1 MATAV
6 GQLTIEMAANI
17 VRLQQDM
24 AGARKTVDGAMAS
37 IEKSVQT
44 AMRTVSG
51 LFAGVSIGA
60 FAGKLVSV
68 EREFGTLNASLVTVT
83 GSARDADKAFAL
95 LTNFAATT
103 PFSLQEVTAAF
114 IKMKAMGLDASEAA
128 LRSYGNTASAMGK
141 SLNQMIEA
149 VADAATGEFERLK
162 EFGIR
167 AKSEGDRV
175 TLTFR
180 GVSTNIGKNAA
191 EIEGYLRSIGDVDF
205 AGAMDARAKTLDGA
219 ISNLGDSWDSL
230 FRAINDEMTGPLLMA
245 AVQSAQT
252 AIVGLS
258 AVVKNFTEFM
268 DQNKVALLAFAAIL
282 AGPAIVSGIGAAATA
297 FIALKTA
304 VVGLTLAFASNPI
317 ALAILAIT
325 AAAVPAIVGIQ
336 SYMNANAALE
346 KEQAGLNQTQAETER
361 LLRQAAP
368 VTVKAAAA
376 TDVLTDAQKKAIEEQ
391 KKQIANYQK
400 LINDIEGKTGVMLA
414 EQQQTEKLSESQKL
428 ALKIMQDIQNGTLK
442 LNDAQKIKLTQS
454 LEELLRTEAV
464 NEEMKK
470 QAESYKKVTKEIGDK
485 TLALAEEQEGT
496 ENLTS
501 TQKLALKIMQDIQAG
516 TLTLSDAQKIK
527 ITQDLEELIAT
538 ENLITSKKELAS
550 TQAAAL
556 ALSDKINEEQSKQTE
571 SIRDNVVKLMEQ
583 NEELRFGKEAVAQR
597 QIAVMR
603 ATATDLEF
611 AAANEGGNYQLEE
624 QARLLR
630 QQADLAE
637 DNTLLNKAKETADE
651 WKKTS
656 ESIGNDLTDA
666 LMRGF
671 ESGKDFGKNLA
682 DTLVNMFKTLVLKPI
697 IQPIAQGGA
706 NIILSMM
713 GMALPGSAAAGGGGG
728 GAAGMMQGLTLSMQA
743 FGSTLGTGFMNTIFG
758 TGGAGS
764 MGAAQSMF
772 STGNYA
778 QAAGMGAG
786 TLAAYGAGAA
796 VGVYGGRAISG
807 GYAVSGSGN
816 GMVNAGTAVG
826 MVLGGPI
833 GAAIGGAIAGGVNR
847 LFGRK
852 QTDMG
857 IEGTLTT
864 AEGIE
869 GQSYQFLKGGLFRSN
884 KTITSALASE
894 VEVMFDSSIEL
905 ITAQTK
911 DYAKA
916 LGLPAHAIDNFTQ
929 DIKLSFQGLSEA
941 EINQKIADALGGFQE
956 GLAEQYAA
964 VLEPLK
970 RDTETFIQTLERLT
984 AIQNVSAYLNEFG
997 GAFSNFA
1004 TASIT
1009 ARQGIV
1015 DLAGGLDALI
1025 QKTQGFVANFYT
1037 REEQAAITARGV
1049 VTALAQSGFT
1059 DAQIAA
1065 LDTRADFRSL
1075 LESVDV
1081 NTDLGQK
1088 QFVALLNLQQQYAN
1102 LAPVMEEQNKSLLEL
1117 IDAAPQTE
1125 ILQKMFESDVDYASR
1140 VADAD
1145 AMAQETFSA
1154 MEALLGDL
1162 NVSVDSLSDV
1172 MGNGMT
1178 EIAISLES
1186 SQALMVKAIE
1196 QAQASAAATAAAQE
1210 AINAAAE
1217 TERADYLAR
1226 VEAQRV
1232 RDQEHL
1238 QSLIDEQRRIV
1249 EAALANASSV
1259 ALTAVELTL
1268 SAAESTGLTA
1278 TAAMG
1283 GYIDGPTL
1291 VGEHGPEMFD
1301 PRTSQIYTAPA
1312 TSNMFGGNEMT
1323 AEIRALRDEVSM
1335 MRHETRSTAVNTA
1348 KIFRLQDNWDV
1359 RGLTVKTDVDQPLDT
1374 VTV

>member
-1 MATAV
+1 
-6 GQLTIEMAANI
+6 
-17 VRLQQDM
+17 
-24 AGARKTVDGAMAS
+24 
-37 IEKSVQT
+37 
-44 AMRTVSG
+44 
-51 LFAGVSIGA
+51 
-60 FAGKLVSV
+60 
-68 EREFGTLNASLVTVT
+68 
-83 GSARDADKAFAL
+83 
-95 LTNFAATT
+95 
-103 PFSLQEVTAAF
+103 
-114 IKMKAMGLDASEAA
+114 
-128 LRSYGNTASAMGK
+128 
-141 SLNQMIEA
+141 
-149 VADAATGEFERLK
+149 
-162 EFGIR
+162 
-167 AKSEGDRV
+167 
-175 TLTFR
+175 
-180 GVSTNIGKNAA
+180 
-191 EIEGYLRSIGDVDF
+191 
-205 AGAMDARAKTLDGA
+205 
-219 ISNLGDSWDSL
+219 
-230 FRAINDEMTGPLLMA
+230 
-245 AVQSAQT
+245 
-252 AIVGLS
+252 
-258 AVVKNFTEFM
+258 
-268 DQNKVALLAFAAIL
+268 
-282 AGPAIVSGIGAAATA
+282 
-297 FIALKTA
+297 
-304 VVGLTLAFASNPI
+304 
-317 ALAILAIT
+317 
-325 AAAVPAIVGIQ
+325 
-336 SYMNANAALE
+336 
-346 KEQAGLNQTQAETER
+346 
-361 LLRQAAP
+361 
-368 VTVKAAAA
+368 
-376 TDVLTDAQKKAIEEQ
+376 
-391 KKQIANYQK
+391 
-400 LINDIEGKTGVMLA
+400 
-414 EQQQTEKLSESQKL
+414 
-428 ALKIMQDIQNGTLK
+428 
-442 LNDAQKIKLTQS
+442 
-454 LEELLRTEAV
+454 
-464 NEEMKK
+464 
-470 QAESYKKVTKEIGDK
+470 
-485 TLALAEEQEGT
+485 
-496 ENLTS
+496 
-501 TQKLALKIMQDIQAG
+501 
-516 TLTLSDAQKIK
+516 
-527 ITQDLEELIAT
+527 
-538 ENLITSKKELAS
+538 
-550 TQAAAL
+550 
-556 ALSDKINEEQSKQTE
+556 
-571 SIRDNVVKLMEQ
+571 
-583 NEELRFGKEAVAQR
+583 
-597 QIAVMR
+597 
-603 ATATDLEF
+603 
-611 AAANEGGNYQLEE
+611 
-624 QARLLR
+624 
-630 QQADLAE
+630 
-637 DNTLLNKAKETADE
+637 
-651 WKKTS
+651 
-656 ESIGNDLTDA
+656 
-666 LMRGF
+666 
-671 ESGKDFGKNLA
+671 
-682 DTLVNMFKTLVLKPI
+682 
-697 IQPIAQGGA
+697 
-706 NIILSMM
+706 MM

-743 FGSTLGTGFMNTIFG
+743 FGSTLGTGFMNTILG
-758 TGGAGS
+758 SGGAGS
-764 MGAAQSMF
+764 IGAAQSMF

-796 VGVYGGRAISG
+796 AGVYGGRAISG

-857 IEGTLTT
+857 IEGTLST

-869 GQSYQFLKGGLFRSN
+869 GKSYQFMKGGLFRSN

-1117 IDAAPQTE
+1117 IEAAPQTE

-1196 QAQASAAATAAAQE
+1196 QAQAAAEATAAAQA

-1226 VEAQRV
+1226 VETQRV
-1232 RDQEHL
+1232 QDQEHL

-1249 EAALANASSV
+1249 EAALANAASV

-1291 VGEHGPEMFD
+1291 VGEHGPELFD
-1301 PRTSQIYTAPA
+1301 PRVSQIYTAPA
-1312 TSNMFGGNEMT
+1312 TSNMFGGNEVA

-1335 MRHETRSTAVNTA
+1335 MRYETRSTATNTA
-1348 KIFRLQDNWDV
+1348 KIARLQDNWDV
-1359 RGLTVKTDVDQPLDT
+1359 RGLTVRTDVDQPLDT